1 MEVLLIYILN
11 VIDNYGSTK
20 FIDGSETGDG
30 IFQTPINA
38 IQVNQEIWVSDQVA
52 DAIFRFD
59 LQGNYLSIVND
70 NDGDGDTDNLDNIR
84 GIEFINGL
92 V

>member
-1 MEVLLIYILN
+1 MSAQSFLMIPDSVGDRILLFDSNDGSL
-11 VIDNYGSTK
+11 IDDN

-59 LQGNYLSIVND
+59 LQGNYLS
-70 NDGDGDTDNLDNIR
+70 
-84 GIEFINGL
+84 
-92 V
+92 